1 MREAIDKLDYV
12 GFTYNNIHS
21 SQLGLKSVS
30 SGNRYQKD
38 LLPVAQDYTTDVL
51 GGDGTYFFGA
61 KFKNN
66 DIKLSIAF
74 DDVSELEMREISKWL
89 YNNGEIGTLILDESP
104 YIKYYVRVTSQ
115 PQIKYL
121 TFEDSYGARVHKGEM
136 DLTFTGYDPYGY
148 CTEKWLSD
156 YEDDNVGEWA
166 EASGLLFSKK
176 VNNVDYYDTY
186 SAGVI
191 SLYNPGDLNTDFVL
205 TLTVDKGTEL
215 SPINSIVVTLDS
227 NNHFALNTTSLS
239 TGAIIVIDT
248 QKRLIKVGNAVK
260 NNLLI
265 NGNLFSIPVSKTISL
280 SITGVT
286 TATITYP
293 YKFL

>member
-30 SGNRYQKD
+30 SGDRYKKD
-38 LLPVAQDYTTDVL
+38 LLPAAQDYTTDVL
-51 GGDGTYFFGA
+51 GGDGTYFFGT

-66 DIKLSIAF
+66 DINLSIAF
-74 DDVSELEMREISKWL
+74 DDVSEQEMREISRWL

-104 YIKYYVRVTSQ
+104 YIKYYVKVTSQ

-136 DLTFTGYDPYGY
+136 NLTFTGYDPYGY

-186 SAGVI
+186 SAGTI
-191 SLYNPGDLNTDFVL
+191 PLYNPGDIDTDFVL
-205 TLTVDKGTEL
+205 NLTVNKGTGG
-215 SPINSIVVTLDS
+215 SPINSIIATLDS
-227 NNHFALNTTSLS
+227 NNHFTLNTTSLS
-239 TGAIIVIDT
+239 TGTVIVVDT
-248 QKRLIKVGNAVK
+248 KKRLIKVGATVK

>member
-30 SGNRYQKD
+30 SGNRYQKN

-51 GGDGTYFFGA
+51 GGDGAYFFGT

-66 DIKLSIAF
+66 DISLSIAF

-89 YNNGEIGTLILDESP
+89 YNNGEIGTLVLDESP
-104 YIKYYVRVTSQ
+104 YIKYYVKVTSQ

-136 DLTFTGYDPYGY
+136 NLTFAGYDPYGY

-176 VNNVDYYDTY
+176 VNNVDYYDIY
-186 SAGVI
+186 NAGI
-191 SLYNPGDLNTDFVL
+191 IPLYNPGDVNTDFVL

-227 NNHFALNTTSLS
+227 NNHFTLNTTSLS

-248 QKRLIKVGNAVK
+248 QKRLIKVGNTVK

>member
-1 MREAIDKLDYV
+1 
-12 GFTYNNIHS
+12 
-21 SQLGLKSVS
+21 
-30 SGNRYQKD
+30 
-38 LLPVAQDYTTDVL
+38 
-51 GGDGTYFFGA
+51 
-61 KFKNN
+61 
-66 DIKLSIAF
+66 
-74 DDVSELEMREISKWL
+74 
-89 YNNGEIGTLILDESP
+89 
-104 YIKYYVRVTSQ
+104 
-115 PQIKYL
+115 
-121 TFEDSYGARVHKGEM
+121 M

-186 SAGVI
+186 NAGI
-191 SLYNPGDLNTDFVL
+191 IPLYNPGDIDTDFVL
-205 TLTVDKGTEL
+205 NLTVNKGTEG

-227 NNHFALNTTSLS
+227 NNHFTLNTTSLS
-239 TGAIIVIDT
+239 TGAVIVVDT
-248 QKRLIKVGNAVK
+248 KKRLIKVGATVK

>member
-1 MREAIDKLDYV
+1 MATEYVDLQLDQTT
-12 GFTYNNIHS
+12 G
-21 SQLGLKSVS
+21 
-30 SGNRYQKD
+30 D
-38 LLPVAQDYTTDVL
+38 LLITES
-51 GGDGTYFFGA
+51 GDFQ
-61 KFKNN
+61 
-66 DIKLSIAF
+66 L
-74 DDVSELEMREISKWL
+74 V
-89 YNNGEIGTLILDESP
+89 
-104 YIKYYVRVTSQ
+104 
-115 PQIKYL
+115 
-121 TFEDSYGARVHKGEM
+121 
-136 DLTFTGYDPYGY
+136 
-148 CTEKWLSD
+148 TEKWLSY

-186 SAGVI
+186 NAGTI
-191 SLYNPGDLNTDFVL
+191 PLYNPGDIDTDFVL
-205 TLTVDKGTEL
+205 NLTVNKGTEG

-227 NNHFALNTTSLS
+227 NNHFTLNTTSLS
-239 TGAIIVIDT
+239 TGTVIVVDT
-248 QKRLIKVGNAVK
+248 KKRLIKVGATVK